1 MKGRLA
7 LPAWLILLWMLQA
20 CLSYW
25 TVPGVTKEEAMLV
38 AMEKWRTKVTEL
50 DDGTISGSSNQISST
65 RWAMASCFCGKVR
78 VGLRSCSYK
87 VCSDI
92 AQAVTI
98 DCYHHVRLR
107 T

>member
-65 RWAMASCFCGKVR
+65 RWAMASCFCEKSEWDL
-78 VGLRSCSYK
+78 GL
-87 VCSDI
+87 
-92 AQAVTI
+92 AVTKSAVTL
-98 DCYHHVRLR
+98 HRL
-107 T
+107 